1 MIRFNFLLFLFLLF
15 AHSFAQPAMSE
26 KDRLSF
32 DKLFFD
38 GNKEKIIKNYEEAE
52 KHFKAALAINQSSAD
67 VNFQLA
73 FVLYSNKKRDEAI
86 NYAEKAVKLAPEN
99 VWYAKFLINCFK
111 ETSQVNEAI
120 AQCERTFKLT
130 KNIDFLNLKA
140 DLQLRK
146 GDYTNAVKTYDQ
158 LEKYFGSNENYTLQ
172 KEKLYLILNK
182 PAKAIKELEK
192 FVASN
197 PDNTTIK
204 GMLADLYLNYKQ
216 QEKAIKLYSEIL
228 QVEPKN
234 GYAAF
239 SLADYYKSKDDL
251 EKYYEM
257 VKLGMASK
265 VDPNAKLKMLS
276 ILIPSKVFG
285 SDHLKKCDALVDV
298 FLETNANNPEPYL
311 FKGDLFLQQS
321 DFENARIWYI
331 KATEVNP
338 SELVAWDQ
346 IIVCD
351 QQLSK
356 FDWMKED
363 CKKMMELFP
372 QYPAP
377 YIYFGVAC
385 KRLGKIEEALNPSRL
400 GITFATDEE
409 SLISLLLNLGDVAF
423 HSNQFELSDSAFEAV
438 LAMSPDNSLA
448 LNNYAYFLSL
458 RNKDLDKAENLSK
471 RSLVFDPT
479 NAASLDTYGWILF
492 MKGDYEQAKVQIEK
506 SLKSF
511 ENSAEVLEHY
521 GDVLFKLGQKEA
533 ALVQWKKAASLGGNS
548 PALTRKIETGII
560 P

>member
-1 MIRFNFLLFLFLLF
+1 
-15 AHSFAQPAMSE
+15 
-26 KDRLSF
+26 
-32 DKLFFD
+32 
-38 GNKEKIIKNYEEAE
+38 
-52 KHFKAALAINQSSAD
+52 
-67 VNFQLA
+67 
-73 FVLYSNKKRDEAI
+73 
-86 NYAEKAVKLAPEN
+86 
-99 VWYAKFLINCFK
+99 
-111 ETSQVNEAI
+111 
-120 AQCERTFKLT
+120 
-130 KNIDFLNLKA
+130 
-140 DLQLRK
+140 
-146 GDYTNAVKTYDQ
+146 
-158 LEKYFGSNENYTLQ
+158 
-172 KEKLYLILNK
+172 
-182 PAKAIKELEK
+182 
-192 FVASN
+192 
-197 PDNTTIK
+197 
-204 GMLADLYLNYKQ
+204 
-216 QEKAIKLYSEIL
+216 
-228 QVEPKN
+228 
-234 GYAAF
+234 
-239 SLADYYKSKDDL
+239 
-251 EKYYEM
+251 
-257 VKLGMASK
+257 
-265 VDPNAKLKMLS
+265 
-276 ILIPSKVFG
+276 
-285 SDHLKKCDALVDV
+285 
-298 FLETNANNPEPYL
+298 
-311 FKGDLFLQQS
+311 
-321 DFENARIWYI
+321 
-331 KATEVNP
+331 
-338 SELVAWDQ
+338 VAWDQ

>member
-1 MIRFNFLLFLFLLF
+1 M
-15 AHSFAQPAMSE
+15 
-26 KDRLSF
+26 
-32 DKLFFD
+32 
-38 GNKEKIIKNYEEAE
+38 
-52 KHFKAALAINQSSAD
+52 
-67 VNFQLA
+67 
-73 FVLYSNKKRDEAI
+73 
-86 NYAEKAVKLAPEN
+86 
-99 VWYAKFLINCFK
+99 
-111 ETSQVNEAI
+111 
-120 AQCERTFKLT
+120 
-130 KNIDFLNLKA
+130 
-140 DLQLRK
+140 
-146 GDYTNAVKTYDQ
+146 
-158 LEKYFGSNENYTLQ
+158 
-172 KEKLYLILNK
+172 
-182 PAKAIKELEK
+182 
-192 FVASN
+192 
-197 PDNTTIK
+197 
-204 GMLADLYLNYKQ
+204 
-216 QEKAIKLYSEIL
+216 YSEIL
-228 QVEPKN
+228 RVEPNN

-239 SLADYYKSKDDL
+239 SLADYYKSKEDL
-251 EKYYEM
+251 EKYYEK

-285 SDHLKKCDALVDV
+285 SDHLKKCDTLVDV

-321 DFENARIWYI
+321 DFENAREWYV

-377 YIYFGVAC
+377 YIYYGVAC

-409 SLISLLLNLGDVAF
+409 SLISLLLNLSDVAF
-423 HSNQFELSDSAFEAV
+423 HSNLYELSDSAFEAV

-511 ENSAEVLEHY
+511 ENSAEVIEHY
-521 GDVLFKLGQKEA
+521 GDILFKLGQKEA
-533 ALVQWKKAASLGGNS
+533 ALIQWKKAGSLGGNS
-548 PALTRKIETGII
+548 PVLNKKIDTGII